1 MYPSI
6 SAEMARNGFTNRTLA
21 EKIGVSE
28 KTISNWRCGRTDI
41 PSVKL
46 IEMSRL
52 FNCTVDY
59 LLSNDMR
66 VTQ

>member
-1 MYPSI
+1 MYPNI
-6 SAEMARNGFTNRTLA
+6 YAEMARFGLTNRTLS

-28 KTISNWRCGRTDI
+28 KTVSNWKNGKTDI

-46 IEMSRL
+46 LAMSRL

-59 LLSNDMR
+59 LLATDSQ